1 MEVAS
6 HSSHSILCYK
16 QSRLPSSTSSS
27 LPLFTHKGLTIGCSP
42 CRRPIFRKLTTSARY
57 GIFCMVRKPVGISW
71 SDVDGK
77 EEFAGSYNDGRLHSQ
92 HKLSRHTV
100 VQSGV
105 IETGSPD
112 AALPEVNVV
121 SKVRGVLF
129 YAIAAFNAIYLFA
142 LMVIAHPFVLLFDR
156 YRRQAHVFIA
166 KIWATF
172 AVTPFLNIKFEGL
185 ENLPPPD
192 VPAVYVSNHQSFL
205 DIYVLLTVGRPYKF
219 ISKTSIFLIP
229 IIGWAMFLI
238 GDIPLKRM
246 DSKSQLESLK
256 RCIYLLKKGSSVFF
270 FPEGTRSKDG
280 SLGDFK
286 KGAFS
291 LAART
296 KVPVVPITLIGTG
309 KIMPV
314 GKEGILNTGPV
325 KVIIHQPIEGN
336 DTETLRRE
344 SRNVIAEALNCQG

>member
-6 HSSHSILCYK
+6 HPAHSILCYK
-16 QSRLPSSTSSS
+16 QSRLPSTSSL

-42 CRRPIFRKLTTSARY
+42 RRRPILGKLSNSACHSVLC
-57 GIFCMVRKPVGISW
+57 IPRKPVGISW
-71 SDVDGK
+71 CDVDAK
-77 EEFAGSYNDGRLHSQ
+77 EEFVRPYNDVRLHNQ

-100 VQSGV
+100 VHCGLV
-105 IETGSPD
+105 ETGTPD
-112 AALPEVNVV
+112 EALPEVNMV
-121 SKVRGVLF
+121 SKVRGLCF
-129 YAIAAFNAIYLFA
+129 YAITAFNAIYLFA
-142 LMVIAHPFVLLFDR
+142 LMVVAHPFVLLLDR
-156 YRRQAHVFIA
+156 YRRRAQFFIA
-166 KIWATF
+166 KVWATF
-172 AVTPFLNIKFEGL
+172 AVTLFLNIKFEGL

-205 DIYVLLTVGRPYKF
+205 DIYVLLTIGRPYKF

-229 IIGWAMFLI
+229 IIGWAMFLL
-238 GDIPLKRM
+238 GVIPLKRM
-246 DSKSQLESLK
+246 DSKSQLECLK

-280 SLGDFK
+280 KLGDFK

-291 LAART
+291 LAAKT
-296 KVPVVPITLIGTG
+296 NVPVVPITLIGTG

-325 KVIIHQPIEGN
+325 KVVIHKPIEGT
-336 DTETLRRE
+336 DTETLCRE
-344 SRNVIAEALNCQG
+344 SRNIIAEALNCQG